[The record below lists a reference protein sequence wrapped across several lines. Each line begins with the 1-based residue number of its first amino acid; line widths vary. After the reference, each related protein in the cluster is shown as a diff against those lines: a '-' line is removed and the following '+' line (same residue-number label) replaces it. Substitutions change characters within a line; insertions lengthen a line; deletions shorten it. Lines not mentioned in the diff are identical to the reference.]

1 MQLSILQSSET
12 VDEPTQ
18 FSPMQDRLLGRVPP
32 PHSTL
37 HEPHVFQSAH
47 VPFK

>member
-1 MQLSILQSSET
+1 MQVFRLQSSET
-12 VDEPTQ
+12 VDEPAQ
-18 FSPMQDRLLGRVPP
+18 FSPMQDRLLERVPP
-32 PHSTL
+32 PQSTL